1 MDTSDPDIVFN
12 EDGTCNHCTD
22 YMLLINPL
30 FDDPKKN
37 EESVRNLID
46 QIKLKGKGKSYD
58 SIIGI
63 SGGVDSCYT
72 AYYAKINGLNP
83 LLVHLDNGWNTELAV
98 QNIHT
103 IATKL
108 DLDLE
113 TIVLDW
119 SEFRE
124 IQLAFLK
131 SSIVDIEIPTD
142 LAIPAALHQVA
153 EKYGVKTILSG
164 GNYSSEG
171 ILPLQWGYHV
181 MKDMKLYRY
190 IVRKFSTV
198 QRKKTPGF
206 GLWKEF
212 YYKMIKGIK
221 TYYPLNFI
229 NYHKDEARFILEKEL
244 GCQFP
249 DRKHHESRYTRFWQS
264 YIMPVKYGFDYRLA
278 TFSTQICSN
287 QITRE
292 EALEQLK
299 SLPYDPE
306 TIEKEKGFI
315 RKKLQLSVE
324 EFDLILKQR
333 PLTHKDFPNSKK
345 RINFVYSVYR
355 FLFPKK

>member
-1 MDTSDPDIVFN
+1 MDTSDPDIIFN

-22 YMLLINPL
+22 YMLRINPL

-37 EESVRNLID
+37 EEKVRDLID
-46 QIKLKGKGKSYD
+46 QIKSKGKGKSYD

-124 IQLAFLK
+124 IQLAFLR

-142 LAIPAALHQVA
+142 LAIPAALHQIA

-190 IVRKFSTV
+190 IVRKFSKV
-198 QRKKTPGF
+198 QREKTPGF
-206 GLWKEF
+206 GLWNEF
-212 YYKMIKGIK
+212 YYKMVKGIK
-221 TYYPLNFI
+221 TYYPLNFT

-292 EALEQLK
+292 EALERLK

-306 TIEKEKGFI
+306 TIEKEKLFI

-345 RINFVYSVYR
+345 RINFVYNVYR